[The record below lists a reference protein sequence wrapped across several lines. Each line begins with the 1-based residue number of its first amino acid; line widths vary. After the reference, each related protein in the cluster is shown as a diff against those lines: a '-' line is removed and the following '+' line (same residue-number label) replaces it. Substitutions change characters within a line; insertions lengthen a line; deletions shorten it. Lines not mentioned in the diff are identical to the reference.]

1 MSNKKIVKKK
11 QIKTKAKG
19 NRNEKKSIVM
29 MEALGYRCTKT
40 LGMCPG

>member
-19 NRNEKKSIVM
+19 NLNEKKSIVM
-29 MEALGYRCTKT
+29 K
-40 LGMCPG
+40 